1 VDSSLW
7 QNTTPLGRMVVYVIL
22 IAVSVWVVL
31 PFLWAVGNSFKDVVS
46 TFSAGAFIPF
56 VDYQPSLASW
66 ESVLGSPNAL
76 LALMNSFI
84 ASIGATIM
92 VIILGTPA
100 AYSLARFEFKIPSRD
115 ISIWFLSQRV
125 LPPAVVLVPFF
136 VVMVNLKLIDTR
148 LALILV
154 YTTFN
159 LPFGVLIMRDIFR
172 DISQDIEDA
181 ARIDGATEWQVF
193 YRIALPLSV
202 NGLIT
207 TGIIVFAF
215 SWNEALFAATLTSR
229 EAATLPVY
237 ILSSRSTRGVD
248 FNIAAVNTL
257 LAIVPPVV
265 MSLFV
270 QRYLARGLSF
280 GAVKG

>member
-1 VDSSLW
+1 
-7 QNTTPLGRMVVYVIL
+7 
-22 IAVSVWVVL
+22 
-31 PFLWAVGNSFKDVVS
+31 WAVGNSFKDVVS